1 MKAVEIIV
9 EELKKAGL
17 VMGEVAAHELE
28 KCLFHV
34 IVPRLALEADEA
46 AVKMIAGGALLVIP
60 AIEPA
65 IEKVLD
71 FNKDGKIGE

>member
-1 MKAVEIIV
+1 MKSSEIML

-17 VMGEVAAHELE
+17 VGAEVAAHELE

-34 IVPRLALEADEA
+34 IVPRLAAEADEA
-46 AVKMIAGGALLVIP
+46 AVKMIAAGALLVIP